1 MLIDWSVLYMLMH
14 GQIPVIKII
23 LHVEL
28 MIEEEK
34 VKQNSATG
42 NVKRS
47 MHPIVC
53 ELLYRSL
60 AWLLRMVLP
69 LESTP

>member
-1 MLIDWSVLYMLMH
+1 MLIDWSVLYRLMY

-42 NVKRS
+42 NVERS